1 MLNHHVFLANP
12 RTRET
17 LRHLE
22 DAQTL
27 MYYRE
32 RARSQDHA
40 IVSKQFIIDST
51 CFARPIAC
59 QTHPCLMVGELGFFK
74 GYRTIHE
81 DLMATVYFPNHGSLE
96 ILMDSNV
103 ITRLEARADWTATG
117 PQFTLRDMICSLATP
132 VTHGVVHGFVTQ
144 ADGTVAVLIWT
155 DTDRYTQY
163 RPDQIQLGP
172 LDLLALDPLNPGMQ
186 NAGTCLSGCT
196 LLASPSGGIPMRE
209 IRAGTYL
216 LNAKGKL
223 VKVTHVYFSRESSVM
238 VQISANCHSTLTHP
252 LIDTKTVRRKYRHR
266 SRITFVT
273 TAAEWHT
280 RRHTDNYRLPPP
292 NAPHPTREE
301 LHHSSPH
308 NLRRSGDMWGFS
320 TVFPRKMANVLKM
333 FATNP
338 IR

>member
-1 MLNHHVFLANP
+1 M
-12 RTRET
+12 
-17 LRHLE
+17 
-22 DAQTL
+22 
-27 MYYRE
+27 MYCRE
-32 RARSQDHA
+32 RVRSQDHA
-40 IVSKQFIIDST
+40 TVSKQFLIG
-51 CFARPIAC
+51 A
-59 QTHPCLMVGELGFFK
+59 LMVGELGIFR
-74 GYRTIHE
+74 GHRTIHE
-81 DLMATVYFPNHGSLE
+81 DLMAMVHFHNHGLFE
-96 ILMDSNV
+96 ILMDSSV
-103 ITRLEARADWTATG
+103 ITPLEARADWAETG
-117 PQFTLRDMICSLATP
+117 PKLTLGDMIVSLATP

-144 ADGTVAVLIWT
+144 ADGTMAVLIWSNI
-155 DTDRYTQY
+155 DKYAQY

-172 LDLLALDPLNPGMQ
+172 LGLLALDPLNPVTPS
-186 NAGTCLSGCT
+186 AGTCLSGCT
-196 LLASPSGGIPMRE
+196 LLASASGGIPMRE
-209 IRAGTYL
+209 VRPGTFL

-223 VKVTHVYFSRESSVM
+223 VKVTNVYFSRESSVM
-238 VQISANCHSTLTHP
+238 VQISANCHATLTHP
-252 LIDTKTVRRKYRHR
+252 LIDTKTDRRKYRNR
-266 SRITFVT
+266 PRPAKFVT